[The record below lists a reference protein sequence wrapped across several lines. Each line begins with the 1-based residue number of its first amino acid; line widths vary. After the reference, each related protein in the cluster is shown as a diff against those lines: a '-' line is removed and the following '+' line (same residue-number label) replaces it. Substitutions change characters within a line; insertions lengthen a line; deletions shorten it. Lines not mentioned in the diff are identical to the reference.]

1 MQMNDNQPDQERA
14 TSVML
19 AAAGI
24 PVPNAEVSKIAQ
36 MQRNAADARL
46 VLRALRLM
54 EAEPVTVFASRD
66 MNTED
71 GRE

>member
-1 MQMNDNQPDQERA
+1 MQMNDNQPDQNSA

-19 AAAGI
+19 TAAGI
-24 PVPNAEVSKIAQ
+24 PVPDAEVSKIAQ

-54 EAEPVTVFASRD
+54 ETEPVTVFASRGT
-66 MNTED
+66 NAED
-71 GRE
+71 GHE